1 MNTVTLPKASPQK
14 AILSSVTD
22 GYDQTDNAPNEPD
35 KPVYSNNMRL
45 SKHSSSSSSN
55 ENIPQYSKINKPKTS
70 NTNSKTTTTFGAKM
84 ESVEND
90 VFSNEMEDDK
100 TSKPILGKTGKMIHP
115 PSLTTPNFTELENSA
130 RNARIEL
137 KNLRKDL
144 VDLKKFHNDNTR
156 MFKADMQKKL
166 LEFRKK
172 AARLDDVIQH
182 KLDVNNNCVFG
193 K

>member
-22 GYDQTDNAPNEPD
+22 GYDETDNAPDEPNI
-35 KPVYSNNMRL
+35 VYSNNMRF

-90 VFSNEMEDDK
+90 VFSNEKENDK
-100 TSKPILGKTGKMIHP
+100 TIKPILGKTGKMINP
-115 PSLTTPNFTELENSA
+115 PSLTTPDFSELENSA
-130 RNARIEL
+130 RNARTEL

-144 VDLKKFHNDNTR
+144 ADLKRFHNDNTR